1 MYKSVSKI
9 LRKNLNFIQEFPRAL
24 PFKRV
29 LRVGAGSLFSFLLLF
44 ILTGGQPSAWAQNLD
59 NRYPGS
65 MYAITQDF
73 SHVTEQGDEEN
84 GAGGTEK
91 ISDSY
96 PLSYQSIFSLQPPE
110 HDAPIAMLLELNT
123 GSILYGE
130 NILQEYPPASLTK
143 LFTVYT
149 ALDIY
154 EELGVQMDDTA
165 RFSSAAWAENAPPRS
180 SLMFLGPDQAP
191 SIREI
196 ILGLMVS
203 SGNDAA
209 MAIAETSTGSMEG
222 FMLRM
227 NRIAEQLGLEASR
240 FVEPSGYSE
249 NNRTSAMDLARL
261 TQLYLERW
269 PWVIQEFHMVES
281 FTYPRREHMLNGA
294 TAQFM
299 NITQYNRNGLISSY
313 EGATGLK
320 TGYIDESGY
329 NIIATAR
336 RDGMHLFA
344 LVMGVQADNSV
355 EGSRL
360 REEAAR
366 SLLDYG
372 FENFTRVELPLA
384 EGNIP
389 VRRGEA
395 ENLVLKG
402 ETLEMIVPVN
412 TGDITVERRRAAALA
427 APVAEDQIVD
437 RFRWIQNGRVVGEY
451 AREAGRA
458 IPRSRGIRASVQS
471 IGQFFRRIFTGERP
485 LEGDIGGFSGS
496 EL

>member
-1 MYKSVSKI
+1 M
-9 LRKNLNFIQEFPRAL
+9 
-24 PFKRV
+24 
-29 LRVGAGSLFSFLLLF
+29 LLLS
-44 ILTGGQPSAWAQNLD
+44 ILIGGQPSAWAQNLD

-73 SHVTEQGDEEN
+73 SHLTEQGDEEN
-84 GAGGTEK
+84 GAGGTE
-91 ISDSY
+91 IFSDNY

-123 GSILYGE
+123 GSILYGK

-143 LFTVYT
+143 LFTIYT

-154 EELGVQMDDTA
+154 EELGVEMEDTA
-165 RFSSAAWAENAPPRS
+165 EFSPAAWAENAPPRS

-196 ILGLMVS
+196 LLGLMVS

-227 NRIAEQLGLEASR
+227 NRIAQQLGLEASR

-249 NNRTSAMDLARL
+249 NNHTSAMDLARL

-269 PWVIQEFHMVES
+269 PWVIEEFHMVES

-299 NITQYNRNGLISSY
+299 NITQYNRNGLIDSY

-329 NIIATAR
+329 NLIATAR
-336 RDGMHLFA
+336 REGMHLFA
-344 LVMGVQADNSV
+344 LIMGVQAENSM
-355 EGSRL
+355 EGSRI
-360 REEAAR
+360 REEEAAA
-366 SLLDYG
+366 LLDYG
-372 FENFTRVELPLA
+372 FANFTPLELHIPESL
-384 EGNIP
+384 IP
-389 VRRGEA
+389 VR
-395 ENLVLKG
+395 KG
-402 ETLEMIVPVN
+402 REEGIELSSERLEMIVPLSR
-412 TGDITVERRRAAALA
+412 GDITVQRRRPSALL
-427 APVAEDQIVD
+427 APVAGDQIVE
-437 RFRWIQNGRVVGEY
+437 RYRWIQDGVVVGEY
-451 AREAGRA
+451 ARESGRQ
-458 IPRSRGIRASVQS
+458 IVPSTGLSRIIQSV
-471 IGQFFRRIFTGERP
+471 GQFFRRLFTGEEP
-485 LEGDIGGFSGS
+485 LKGDISGFS
-496 EL
+496 EQ